1 MNISK
6 NRFSFK
12 NGNFLNLISNFYQS
26 NLSWRI
32 LNYFICIRELKYCH
46 IYLLIAMELLLF
58 VLIDI
63 KRFNFLKNI
72 SFLNFEL
79 FTNEYTLCSN
89 KFRLNEF
96 PIRMKIE
103 WIKTWF
109 ESKLN
114 NIQKYSIRKNSIQI
128 RFIRIYRIE
137 FASLVD
143 CRFYRSSRFHL

>member
-114 NIQKYSIRKNSIQI
+114 NIQNI
-128 RFIRIYRIE
+128 RFEKIQFKFDLFEFIE
-137 FASLVD
+137 LNS
-143 CRFYRSSRFHL
+143 HL